1 MAFPSVAARVRPRP
15 RSEAGARVKLGRQ
28 ARREELAFYA
38 FISLWIVG
46 FLLFDAGPIV
56 ASFLVSLTNWSLLG
70 DPTWV
75 GGGNYQRMLDD
86 AVFFKA
92 LRNTFYYGVG
102 SVGLG
107 VVTSFL
113 LALLLN
119 QSVRGIALFRTIFY
133 LPAVVSG
140 IAVAILWTNILHP
153 DYGLLN
159 AGLARLG
166 IDGPGW
172 LKSPDW
178 SMPGLILMSL
188 WGVGGAMVIY
198 LAGLQSVPQHLYEAA
213 ALDGAGAWRKFRDV
227 TIPMMSPVIFYNV
240 VVGFITSLQGFVLI
254 LIMTDGGPANST
266 LVLGLYLYRNA
277 FTFFDLG
284 YASAIAWV
292 LLVVI
297 MAITALQFVAARY
310 WVYYEADQGR

>member
-1 MAFPSVAARVRPRP
+1 LSAAARGHLRLRPK
-15 RSEAGARVKLGRQ
+15 AKVGVGKQ
-28 ARREELAFYA
+28 ARREELAFYG
-38 FISLWIVG
+38 FVSLWIVG
-46 FLLFDAGPIV
+46 FILFDAGPIV
-56 ASFLVSLTNWSLLG
+56 ASFLISLTNWAMLG
-70 DPTWV
+70 DPSWV
-75 GGGNYQRMLDD
+75 GGANYERMLDD

-92 LRNTFYYGVG
+92 LGNTIYYGVG

-119 QSVRGIALFRTIFY
+119 QPVRGIALFRTIFY

-159 AGLARLG
+159 AALARVG
-166 IDGPGW
+166 IAGPGW

-213 ALDGAGAWRKFRDV
+213 ALDGAGTWRKFRDV
-227 TIPMMSPVIFYNV
+227 TVPMMSPVIFYNI
-240 VVGFITSLQGFVLI
+240 VVGFITSLQSFVLI

-266 LVLGLYLYRNA
+266 LVLGLYLYRHA
-277 FTFFDLG
+277 FRFFDLG

-297 MAITALQFVAARY
+297 MAITAVQFVVARF
-310 WVYYEADQGR
+310 WVYYEADHAR